1 MILCFIVMMNVLPG
15 VAINSYLMDPM
26 RMMITHRAVQK
37 FLEFKHNV
45 EHLWSRTTT
54 PKFAAQIYRLSQ
66 LRNSP
71 LKVYRPE
78 PLRRIPNFTEEVYP
92 KRLILVTTPKKM
104 IFNAEN
110 IFRVPKMDN
119 KPNLPRYPFG
129 RRYTFFPLNTNNFDK
144 SKLFLHIN
152 QYPQIIPNLPSIDI
166 YNEFPTI
173 RNQYRPRVISSAE
186 IDPQL
191 KVNGTIT
198 LEIPTERKK
207 RENGLFTL
215 KIPYLIQNVLSCRSS
230 YPRCLSDKKFWP
242 LLGRYEPSD
251 KKKLEKRSH
260 EISSC
265 DVQEPKLKREIWPLL
280 GGYNQVPLSQ
290 QKQIENGLADHLSP
304 VLASKRSNEM
314 HLISKLSEMKAKEH
328 IAEDNRLAEMH
339 KTQEAKR
346 DFQERIAEQLDLLS
360 EAKRADLRAKR
371 AFEKVVKLERGLSEQ
386 DRQLHRLKE
395 FEDQLYEEL
404 LESEAEVALADMQI
418 IPKFINEEDLQEFMA
433 GPRFGLDSPRKK

>member
-152 QYPQIIPNLPSIDI
+152 QYP
-166 YNEFPTI
+166 
-173 RNQYRPRVISSAE
+173 